1 MVAKTQPR
9 CNVIVDVIQGC
20 GVNFDQFTQFVK
32 QGVMAKIIV
41 TLDDALIKVVPLNK
55 ERMTLGRRPYNDIVV
70 DNLAVSGEHA
80 ALQAIGRE
88 YYIEDLN
95 STNGTFING
104 KKIKRQ
110 ILHTGDSI
118 EIGKYAIKYAN
129 DVLDGKEAV
138 AVTQKSAG
146 ESQERSSKEE
156 KLNLFQQTK
165 FAEVYVAIKILS
177 GASLGK
183 EMPLVKVVTTI
194 GKPGEAVIA
203 ITKRPKSYVVAHVEG
218 AIRPMLNGVAF
229 GIDAV
234 PLKNGDLFEL
244 AGTAMQFIEI

>member
-1 MVAKTQPR
+1 
-9 CNVIVDVIQGC
+9 
-20 GVNFDQFTQFVK
+20 
-32 QGVMAKIIV
+32 MAKIFV
-41 TLDDALIKVVPLNK
+41 TLDDNLIKVVPLLK

-80 ALQAIGRE
+80 ALQAIGSE
-88 YYIEDLN
+88 FFIEDLS
-95 STNGTFING
+95 STNGTYINN

-110 ILHTGDSI
+110 ILQTGDTI
-118 EIGKYAIKYAN
+118 EIGKYAIKYVQDAEADKSIAQQIAAKNGVDNTLPN
-129 DVLDGKEAV
+129 D
-138 AVTQKSAG
+138 
-146 ESQERSSKEE
+146 E
-156 KLNLFQQTK
+156 KLNLFEQTK

-177 GASLGK
+177 GTSMGK

-203 ITKRPKSYVVAHVEG
+203 ITKRRNSYVVSHVEG
-218 AIRPMLNGVAF
+218 SSRPLLNGATF

-244 AGTAMQFIEI
+244 AGTAMQFIES

>member
-1 MVAKTQPR
+1 
-9 CNVIVDVIQGC
+9 
-20 GVNFDQFTQFVK
+20 
-32 QGVMAKIIV
+32 MAKIFV
-41 TLDDALIKVVPLNK
+41 TLDDNLIKVVPLVK

-80 ALQAIGRE
+80 ALQAIGTE

-110 ILHTGDSI
+110 ILHAGDSI
-118 EIGKYAIKYAN
+118 EIGKYTIKYAS
-129 DVLDGKEAV
+129 DVVDPKTAASANGKDGEV
-138 AVTQKSAG
+138 AQDELPST
-146 ESQERSSKEE
+146 E
-156 KLNLFQQTK
+156 KLNLFEQTR
-165 FAEVYVAIKILS
+165 FAEIYVAIKILS
-177 GASLGK
+177 GTSTGK

-218 AIRPMLNGVAF
+218 ASRPTLNGVSF

-244 AGTAMQFIEI
+244 AGTAMQFIET

>member
-1 MVAKTQPR
+1 
-9 CNVIVDVIQGC
+9 
-20 GVNFDQFTQFVK
+20 
-32 QGVMAKIIV
+32 MAKIIV
-41 TLDDALIKVVPLNK
+41 TLDENLIKVVPLSK

-80 ALQAIGRE
+80 ALQAIGDE
-88 YYIEDLN
+88 FYIEDLN

-110 ILHTGDSI
+110 ILQAGDVI
-118 EIGKYAIKYAN
+118 EVGKYAIKYARDTLDLQAAKLAAGSEDAANEERVMN
-129 DVLDGKEAV
+129 D
-138 AVTQKSAG
+138 
-146 ESQERSSKEE
+146 E
-156 KLNLFQQTK
+156 KLNLFEQTR

-177 GASLGK
+177 GTSTGK

-218 AIRPMLNGVAF
+218 ASRPTLNGVSF

-244 AGTAMQFIEI
+244 AGTAMQFIEN

>member
-1 MVAKTQPR
+1 
-9 CNVIVDVIQGC
+9 
-20 GVNFDQFTQFVK
+20 
-32 QGVMAKIIV
+32 MAKIFV
-41 TLDDALIKVVPLNK
+41 TLDDNLIKVVPLLK

-80 ALQAIGRE
+80 ALQAIGNE

-95 STNGTFING
+95 STNGTYING

-110 ILHTGDSI
+110 ILHAGDSI
-118 EIGKYAIKYAN
+118 EIGKYTIKYVN
-129 DVLDGKEAV
+129 DVVDPKATVSANGKDGDVVQADLPS
-138 AVTQKSAG
+138 T
-146 ESQERSSKEE
+146 E
-156 KLNLFQQTK
+156 KLNLFEQTR

-177 GASLGK
+177 GTSTGK

-218 AIRPMLNGVAF
+218 ASRPTLNGVSF

-244 AGTAMQFIEI
+244 AGTAMQFIET

>member
-1 MVAKTQPR
+1 
-9 CNVIVDVIQGC
+9 
-20 GVNFDQFTQFVK
+20 
-32 QGVMAKIIV
+32 MAKIFV
-41 TLDDALIKVVPLNK
+41 TLDDNLIKIVPLLK

-80 ALQAIGRE
+80 ALQAIGNE

-95 STNGTFING
+95 STNGTYING

-110 ILHTGDSI
+110 ILHAGDSI
-118 EIGKYAIKYAN
+118 EIGKYTIKYVN
-129 DVLDGKEAV
+129 DVVDPKATASADEKDGDG
-138 AVTQKSAG
+138 TQDDLPST
-146 ESQERSSKEE
+146 E
-156 KLNLFQQTK
+156 KLNLFEQTR

-177 GASLGK
+177 GVSSGK

-218 AIRPMLNGVAF
+218 ASRPTLNGVSF

-244 AGTAMQFIEI
+244 AGTAMQFIET

>member
-1 MVAKTQPR
+1 
-9 CNVIVDVIQGC
+9 
-20 GVNFDQFTQFVK
+20 
-32 QGVMAKIIV
+32 MAKIIV
-41 TLDDALIKVVPLNK
+41 TLDDTLIKVVPLNK

-80 ALQAIGRE
+80 ALQAIGSE
-88 YYIEDLN
+88 FFIEDLS
-95 STNGTFING
+95 STNGTYINN

-110 ILHTGDSI
+110 ILQTGDTI
-118 EIGKYAIKYAN
+118 EIGKYAIKYVQDAEADKSSAQQTTAKNGVDTTLPN
-129 DVLDGKEAV
+129 D
-138 AVTQKSAG
+138 
-146 ESQERSSKEE
+146 E
-156 KLNLFQQTK
+156 KLNLFEQTK

-177 GASLGK
+177 GTSMGK

-203 ITKRPKSYVVAHVEG
+203 ITKRRNSYVVSHVEG
-218 AIRPMLNGVAF
+218 SSRPLLNGATF

-244 AGTAMQFIEI
+244 AGTAMQFIES

>member
-1 MVAKTQPR
+1 
-9 CNVIVDVIQGC
+9 
-20 GVNFDQFTQFVK
+20 
-32 QGVMAKIIV
+32 MAKIIV
-41 TLDDALIKVVPLNK
+41 TLDDNLIKVVPLLK

-80 ALQAIGRE
+80 ALQAIGNE

-95 STNGTFING
+95 STNGTYING

-110 ILHTGDSI
+110 ILHAGDSI
-118 EIGKYAIKYAN
+118 EIGKYTIKYAN
-129 DVLDGKEAV
+129 DVADAKTATSAHGKDGDD
-138 AVTQKSAG
+138 TLGDLPST
-146 ESQERSSKEE
+146 E
-156 KLNLFQQTK
+156 KLNLFEQTR
-165 FAEVYVAIKILS
+165 FAEIYVAIKILS
-177 GASLGK
+177 GASMGK

-218 AIRPMLNGVAF
+218 ANRPLLNGVSF

>member
-1 MVAKTQPR
+1 
-9 CNVIVDVIQGC
+9 
-20 GVNFDQFTQFVK
+20 
-32 QGVMAKIIV
+32 MAKIFV
-41 TLDDALIKVVPLNK
+41 TLDDNLIKVVPLLK

-80 ALQAIGRE
+80 ALQAIGSE
-88 YYIEDLN
+88 FFIEDLS
-95 STNGTFING
+95 STNGTYINN

-110 ILHTGDSI
+110 ILQTGDTI
-118 EIGKYAIKYAN
+118 EIGKYAIKYVQDAEADKSIAQQTAAKNGVDNTLPN
-129 DVLDGKEAV
+129 D
-138 AVTQKSAG
+138 
-146 ESQERSSKEE
+146 E
-156 KLNLFQQTK
+156 KLNLFEQTK

-177 GASLGK
+177 GTSMGK

-203 ITKRPKSYVVAHVEG
+203 ITKRRNSYVVSHVEG
-218 AIRPMLNGVAF
+218 SSRPLLNGATF

-244 AGTAMQFIEI
+244 AGTAMQFIES

>member
-1 MVAKTQPR
+1 
-9 CNVIVDVIQGC
+9 
-20 GVNFDQFTQFVK
+20 
-32 QGVMAKIIV
+32 MAKIFV
-41 TLDDALIKVVPLNK
+41 TLDDNLIKVVPLLK

-80 ALQAIGRE
+80 ALQAIGNE

-110 ILHTGDSI
+110 ILHAGDAI
-118 EIGKYAIKYAN
+118 EIGKYTIKYAN
-129 DVLDGKEAV
+129 DVVDPKTAAASNGKDGDDVQDEMP
-138 AVTQKSAG
+138 SAD
-146 ESQERSSKEE
+146 
-156 KLNLFQQTK
+156 KLNLFEQTR
-165 FAEVYVAIKILS
+165 FAEIYVAIKILS
-177 GASLGK
+177 GTSTGK

-218 AIRPMLNGVAF
+218 ASRPMLNGVSF

>member
-1 MVAKTQPR
+1 
-9 CNVIVDVIQGC
+9 
-20 GVNFDQFTQFVK
+20 
-32 QGVMAKIIV
+32 MAKIIV
-41 TLDDALIKVVPLNK
+41 TLDDNLIKVVPLSK

-80 ALQAIGRE
+80 ALQAIGNE
-88 YYIEDLN
+88 FYIEDLN
-95 STNGTFING
+95 STNGTYING

-110 ILHTGDSI
+110 ILQAGDVI
-118 EIGKYAIKYAN
+118 EIGKYAIKYAR
-129 DVLDGKEAV
+129 DVVDAK
-138 AVTQKSAG
+138 TIKSAAG
-146 ESQERSSKEE
+146 SDETAAAENGLTDE
-156 KLNLFQQTK
+156 KLNLFEQTR

-177 GASLGK
+177 GTSVGK

-218 AIRPMLNGVAF
+218 ANRPMLNGVAF

-234 PLKNGDLFEL
+234 PLKNGDMFEL
-244 AGTAMQFIEI
+244 AGTAMQFIEN

>member
-1 MVAKTQPR
+1 
-9 CNVIVDVIQGC
+9 
-20 GVNFDQFTQFVK
+20 
-32 QGVMAKIIV
+32 MAKIFV
-41 TLDDALIKVVPLNK
+41 TLDDNLIKVVPLLK

-80 ALQAIGRE
+80 ALQAIGNE

-110 ILHTGDSI
+110 ILHAGDAI
-118 EIGKYAIKYAN
+118 EIGKYTIKYAN
-129 DVLDGKEAV
+129 DVVDPKTAASTDGKDSDDV
-138 AVTQKSAG
+138 RDNLPNT
-146 ESQERSSKEE
+146 E
-156 KLNLFQQTK
+156 KLNLFEQTR
-165 FAEVYVAIKILS
+165 FAEIYVAIKILS
-177 GASLGK
+177 GTSTGK

-218 AIRPMLNGVAF
+218 TSRPMLNGVSF
-229 GIDAV
+229 GIEAV
-234 PLKNGDLFEL
+234 PLKNGDLFDL

>member
-1 MVAKTQPR
+1 
-9 CNVIVDVIQGC
+9 
-20 GVNFDQFTQFVK
+20 
-32 QGVMAKIIV
+32 MAKIFV
-41 TLDDALIKVVPLNK
+41 TLDDNLIKVVPLLK

-80 ALQAIGRE
+80 ALQAIGNE

-110 ILHTGDSI
+110 ILHAGDAI
-118 EIGKYAIKYAN
+118 EIGKYTIKYAN
-129 DVLDGKEAV
+129 DVVDPKAVDPSNGKDGDDVQDKMP
-138 AVTQKSAG
+138 SDD
-146 ESQERSSKEE
+146 
-156 KLNLFQQTK
+156 KLNLFEQTR
-165 FAEVYVAIKILS
+165 FAEIYVAIKILS
-177 GASLGK
+177 GTSTGK

-218 AIRPMLNGVAF
+218 ASRPMLNGVSF

-244 AGTAMQFIEI
+244 AGTAMQFIEV

>member
-1 MVAKTQPR
+1 
-9 CNVIVDVIQGC
+9 
-20 GVNFDQFTQFVK
+20 
-32 QGVMAKIIV
+32 MAKIFV
-41 TLDDALIKVVPLNK
+41 TLDDNLIKVVPLVK

-80 ALQAIGRE
+80 ALQAIGTE

-110 ILHTGDSI
+110 ILQPGDAI
-118 EIGKYAIKYAN
+118 DIGKYTVKYAK
-129 DVLDGKEAV
+129 DVVDPKAAELAKGKNGGDAHDDLPS
-138 AVTQKSAG
+138 T
-146 ESQERSSKEE
+146 E
-156 KLNLFQQTK
+156 KLNLFEQTR
-165 FAEVYVAIKILS
+165 FAEIYVAIKILS
-177 GASLGK
+177 GSSSGK

-218 AIRPMLNGVAF
+218 ASRPTLNGVSF

-234 PLKNGDLFEL
+234 PLKNGDLLEL
-244 AGTAMQFIEI
+244 AGTAMRFIET